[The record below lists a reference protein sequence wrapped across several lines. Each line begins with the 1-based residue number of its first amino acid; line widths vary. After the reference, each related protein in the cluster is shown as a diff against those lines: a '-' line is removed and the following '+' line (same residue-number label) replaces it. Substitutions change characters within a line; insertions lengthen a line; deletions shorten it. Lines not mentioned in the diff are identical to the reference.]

1 MKTAITKEQVDLFK
15 SLFSTRT
22 DVYAKFWT
30 NFKTKKSGYAPV
42 YSLNNQT
49 ESLDDNALK
58 EHLLGQKIIGVYP
71 LFPDNTCSFLV
82 VDFDKKSWFKDASL
96 VLQTADLLEIN
107 VYLERSKSGNG
118 GHVWFFFER
127 RIPAYKARS
136 FGKLLL
142 NKSNLKSSS
151 SYDRLFP
158 SQDEH
163 SGKGFGNLICLPL
176 QGKHLKE
183 SNTAFIGQ
191 DRNIYSDQWR
201 YLSQMKRVSS
211 EQIEQI
217 LSKSDFISTKANS
230 VVSIETTVN
239 SESKNNQAVEDQE
252 EDQPSRKVKTT
263 DSQIVKVTLSN
274 QIFIP
279 DAFLPTNLYKF
290 LKSKLNFANPKF
302 YELERRGYSTWQ
314 TPRYLKHIEI
324 TPEGI
329 LIPIGFLKEIEK
341 FALEQQL
348 QLKAKDDRTLLKTIT
363 FSSKLR
369 LRPNQQKIAKN
380 LLKHNRVILEANPG
394 FGKTMIGLYVMKR
407 RKQPTLII
415 VHTKAL
421 LHQWK
426 KRIETWFN
434 FKDEDLGL
442 IGDGKWQVGKNVTIA
457 SYQTLARRDIEDLK
471 SQFGLVIVDE
481 CHHVPAN
488 TLSEVVKQFSAKYSL
503 GLTATAYRRDKL
515 EKLMYFYLSS
525 TIVKAT
531 PDANSLKTT
540 EAKIKTKLFTKKTR
554 FILPD
559 NISNNFNEI
568 GKELIQNENRNQVII
583 RDVVSALEVRAKCLI
598 LTERVKHCEILL
610 EQVRKSIK
618 GIHAAIAS
626 GRMTK
631 KNRQRIAQRMKQ
643 DRFQLLIAT
652 GKLIGEG
659 FDWPEL
665 THLFLAYPF
674 SWKGKLVQYVGRV
687 QRQAENKDVAYVYD
701 YLDYEIPMLRAMYF
715 RRLRTYRELK
725 LDKGKVVYSKNNKVN
740 KNQLSLF

>member
-1 MKTAITKEQVDLFK
+1 MKTVITKEEVDLFK
-15 SLFSTRT
+15 SLFSTRA

-49 ESLDDNALK
+49 ESLDDNTFK
-58 EHLLGQKIIGVYP
+58 KHLLGQKIIWVYP

-82 VDFDKKSWFKDASL
+82 VDFDKKSWFEDTSL
-96 VLQTADLLEIN
+96 VLQTAGFFKIN
-107 VYLERSKSGNG
+107 AYLERSKSGNG
-118 GHVWFFFER
+118 GHVWFFFEE
-127 RIPAYKARS
+127 RIPAYRARS

-142 NKSNLKSSS
+142 KRSDLQSSS

-163 SGKGFGNLICLPL
+163 SGKGFGNLICLLL
-176 QGKHLKE
+176 QGKHIEKG
-183 SNTAFIGQ
+183 NTAFIDQNENAYPGQ
-191 DRNIYSDQWR
+191 WQ
-201 YLSQMKRVSS
+201 YLSQTKKVSS
-211 EQIEQI
+211 DQIQQI

-239 SESKNNQAVEDQE
+239 SESKNNQAV

-348 QLKAKDDRTLLKTIT
+348 QLKVKDDRTLLKTIT
-363 FSSKLR
+363 FSSKLK

-394 FGKTMIGLYVMKR
+394 FGKTMVGLYVMKR
-407 RKQPTLII
+407 RKQPTVII

-442 IGDGKWQVGKNVTIA
+442 IGDGKWQVGKKVTIA
-457 SYQTLARRDIEDLK
+457 SYQTLARRNVEDLR

-525 TIVKAT
+525 TVVKAT
-531 PDANSLKTT
+531 PDANSSKTT
-540 EAKIKTKLFTKKTR
+540 ESKIKTKLFTKKTG

-559 NISNNFNEI
+559 NISSNFNEI

-583 RDVVSALEVRAKCLI
+583 RDVVSALEVGAKCLI
-598 LTERVKHCEILL
+598 LTERVEHCEILL
-610 EQVRKSIK
+610 KQVRKSIK

-626 GRMTK
+626 GRMTN

-687 QRQAENKDVAYVYD
+687 QRQDEDKDVAYVYD
-701 YLDYEIPMLRAMYF
+701 YLDYEILMLRAMYF

-725 LDKGKVVYSKNNKVN
+725 LDKQKVVYDKTKKSR
-740 KNQLSLF
+740 